1 MAWRDDSD
9 PNWLD
14 RSEIELGDSY
24 FEDAPDNKPAANA
37 DISATKVP
45 NQPVS
50 TSVVTAKKIAHA
62 GSQALQFIVM
72 AIIVVAA
79 LAIMS
84 ALGGPL

>member
-1 MAWRDDSD
+1 MAWRNDSD

-14 RSEIELGDSY
+14 KSEIELGDSY
-24 FEDAPDNKPAANA
+24 FEDVPDNKPAVNTV
-37 DISATKVP
+37 ISVTKVP
-45 NQPVS
+45 DQPVS
-50 TSVVTAKKIAHA
+50 TPLVTAKNIAHA

>member
-14 RSEIELGDSY
+14 KSEIELGDSY
-24 FEDAPDNKPAANA
+24 FEDTPEIKPAANT
-37 DISATKVP
+37 DTSAIKAP

-50 TSVVTAKKIAHA
+50 ASVVTAKKIVHA
-62 GSQALQFIVM
+62 GNQVLQFIVM